1 MTTATKNRVTDL
13 DTTRQKL
20 QQMRDELKLKMNLA
34 KADARDEWRE
44 LEAKWDRFEAKLEGV
59 GRQTGDTAD
68 KIRADLKDVADDLRH
83 GYERIR
89 KSL

>member
-1 MTTATKNRVTDL
+1 MTTTTKNRVTDL
-13 DTTRQKL
+13 DTARQKL
-20 QQMRDELKLKMNLA
+20 QQMRDELKMKMNLA

-44 LEAKWDRFEAKLEGV
+44 LETKWNRFEARLEGV

-68 KIRADLKDVADDLRH
+68 KIRADLREVADDLRQ

-89 KSL
+89 DSF